1 MAGLFDFLRDNPA
14 ITQGL
19 LAGGFGA
26 MAGRGSKLQAWG
38 QGGLA
43 GLQGY
48 SNAISNQ
55 AQEQDRALAAKRAA
69 IQEQMFQ
76 MQLENAQ
83 RQQQGQRATQDY
95 LTQALSPVQAIDA
108 NSVSGVMGPR
118 PEALKPVGTTPG
130 FNLGSAL
137 KAGVPVDTLPQIQQM
152 LQKQQPKLETI
163 APGAKIG
170 YYAPDGTFKE
180 VASNPKEEDLN
191 SLIIKGPDGRPM
203 VNPLV
208 LDAKRQIASAGASR
222 INVPVNMGQKGYEN
236 ESKLR
241 NDFKSEP
248 IYKDYNDMQSAYKQI
263 KAGVA
268 QGTPIGDVAVA
279 TKIMKLLDPGSVV
292 RESELGVAMAAGGR
306 MDRLQNYVQ
315 MQLSGDKLTPTMR
328 KDFSALADELMAAAG
343 QAYNMKRDEYAKMG
357 GRYGLDQSVLGSPY
371 KVEQPKPTGMPSAS
385 DIDAEL
391 ARRAKGR

>member
-48 SNAISNQ
+48 SNAMNQQ
-55 AQEQDRALAAKRAA
+55 AQEQDRALAAKRQA
-69 IQEQMFQ
+69 IQEQMLQ

-83 RQQQGQRATQDY
+83 RQQQGQKATQGY
-95 LTQALSPVQAIDA
+95 LTQALSPVQPIDA
-108 NSVSGVMGPR
+108 NAVSGVAGPR
-118 PEALKPVGTTPG
+118 PEALQPVGTTPG
-130 FNLGSAL
+130 FSVGAAL
-137 KAGVPVDTLPQIQQM
+137 KAGVPVDALPQIQQM
-152 LQKQQPKLETI
+152 LAPK
-163 APGAKIG
+163 GADYKVVGDSLVKIG
-170 YYAPDGTFKE
+170 PEGISPVFQSAPKAE
-180 VASNPKEEDLN
+180 KP
-191 SLIIKGPDGRPM
+191 SLFYKDPETGKTM
-203 VNPLV
+203 VDPVV
-208 LDAKRQIASAGASR
+208 LDVERTMAQLRRPVTSV
-222 INVPVNMGQKGYEN
+222 NVSTGQKGYEN

-248 IYKDYNDMQSAYKQI
+248 IYKDYADMQNAYKQI

-268 QGTPIGDVAVA
+268 QGTPIGDVATA
-279 TKIMKLLDPGSVV
+279 TKMMKLLDPGSVV

-315 MQLSGDKLTPTMR
+315 MQMSGEKLTPTMR

-343 QAYNMKRDEYAKMG
+343 QAYNNKRNEYATMG
-357 GRYGLDQSVLGSPY
+357 SRYGLDPKVLGDPY
-371 KVEQPKPTGMPSAS
+371 KPSAPKS
-385 DIDAEL
+385 GGIPSSSEIDAEL
-391 ARRAKGR
+391 ARRARGR